1 MYIPSSCL
9 MYQVLT
15 LSQRLQ
21 IANARLN
28 AELRTLRGTGA
39 ASAASS
45 TTSTKAA
52 ATEETLLH
60 RSYRNHGKRFA
71 APSELWINGSIL
83 RRPYPER
90 FRSLGLWH
98 PERWANDTA
107 WEEGTVAE
115 LYSILPESCH
125 DLAEN
130 SPLFAKMVS
139 LGARGDVPTQ
149 YIASTLLVLGQ

>member
-1 MYIPSSCL
+1 MYE
-9 MYQVLT
+9 VLT

-21 IANARLN
+21 ITNARLN
-28 AELRTLRGTGA
+28 AELRMLRGTGA

-45 TTSTKAA
+45 ATSTKTA

-60 RSYRNHGKRFA
+60 RDYRNHGKRFA
-71 APSELWINGSIL
+71 ALSELWVNGSVL

-90 FRSLGLWH
+90 FRSLGPWH
-98 PERWANDTA
+98 PERWTDNTV

-130 SPLFAKMVS
+130 SPLFAKMVC
-139 LGARGDVPTQ
+139 
-149 YIASTLLVLGQ
+149 